1 MQRSSE
7 ATLAKDFSS
16 IQVKKMDL
24 ELNVDPLF
32 KKASADFDEGGAKGL
47 LLNNLAIDSIGRI
60 VFDSSDDNGPL
71 DDNNKDGEEAGPQEE
86 ARVEGDAMDEERE
99 DTGIDFNML
108 RVKFFP
114 NLGVLDH
121 QDICPSLK
129 NFDLGDPAGSLD
141 IPFLKALEDGNGER
155 NNLGDDSPDPPID
168 DGGFGERPDM
178 VFGFDAG
185 FGIAD
190 GGDDDDDDG
199 GMMGFGEGGE
209 AWANET
215 IVDAAQRFMSPA
227 KRPLLGLGGETDEA
241 DMDGEYMVGFGA
253 TEDILSYFDETLK
266 KNWAGPEHWRIR
278 KLKG

>member
-99 DTGIDFNML
+99 DRKSTRLNSS
-108 RVKFFP
+108 
-114 NLGVLDH
+114 H
-121 QDICPSLK
+121 QHRSRMPSS
-129 NFDLGDPAGSLD
+129 A
-141 IPFLKALEDGNGER
+141 
-155 NNLGDDSPDPPID
+155 
-168 DGGFGERPDM
+168 
-178 VFGFDAG
+178 
-185 FGIAD
+185 
-190 GGDDDDDDG
+190 
-199 GMMGFGEGGE
+199 
-209 AWANET
+209 
-215 IVDAAQRFMSPA
+215 
-227 KRPLLGLGGETDEA
+227 
-241 DMDGEYMVGFGA
+241 
-253 TEDILSYFDETLK
+253 
-266 KNWAGPEHWRIR
+266 
-278 KLKG
+278 